1 MAKDVKNNVVL
12 RESAKNLTD
21 RLLPPDKA
29 QLLDGEFQ
37 QEVAPGIIRIQVCT
51 TCNVSHI
58 FTILGSPATM
68 SLDDTLTKLKGV
80 THNNL

>member
-1 MAKDVKNNVVL
+1 MVKDVKNNVVL

-37 QEVAPGIIRIQVCT
+37 QEVDDTAPGIIRIQVCT

-58 FTILGSPATM
+58 FTILGSPATIYEF
-68 SLDDTLTKLKGV
+68 G
-80 THNNL
+80 